1 MPLSTKATTSKQG
14 KKLQCIVCI
23 EQFNSCCSA
32 CVSKSVS
39 VKKSGSAQSLD
50 LTGWALKP

>member
-39 VKKSGSAQSLD
+39 VKKIGSAQSLD